1 MNTTVIVQVALA
13 MMALGVALAFVRL
26 VRGPGLPDRVVA
38 FDLLSIQ
45 VLGIICGVAVLTG
58 RSLLLDAAIILA
70 LLAFLATVA
79 FARYVE
85 KRTAARAGGDARA

>member
-1 MNTTVIVQVALA
+1 MNPPLIETALA
-13 MMALGVALAFVRL
+13 IMMVGAGLAFIRL
-26 VRGPGLPDRVVA
+26 VRGPALPDRVVA

-45 VLGIICGVAVLTG
+45 VLGIICGTAIITG
-58 RSLLLDAAIILA
+58 RPSLLDAAIILA

-85 KRTAARAGGDARA
+85 RRVHNGRDAHA